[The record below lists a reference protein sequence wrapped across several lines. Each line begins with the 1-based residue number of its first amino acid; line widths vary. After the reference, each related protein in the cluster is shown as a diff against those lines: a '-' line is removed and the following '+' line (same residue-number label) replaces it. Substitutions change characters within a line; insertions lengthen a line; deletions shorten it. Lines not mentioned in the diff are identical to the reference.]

1 MLIVI
6 GGSGASADS
15 AHSGDAIIARVEAEL
30 ARQLHT
36 LPTAATARAAVERNG
51 FAVAARDLDEA
62 VALANHIASE
72 HLELLLQVHLE
83 WALSVMHEFE

>member
-6 GGSGASADS
+6 GGGADS
-15 AHSGDAIIARVEAEL
+15 TSSGDAIIARVEAEL

-51 FAVAARDLDEA
+51 FAVVARDLDEA

-72 HLELLLQVHLE
+72 HLELLLQVDLE
-83 WALSVMHEFE
+83 WGIE